1 MKISDFAN
9 LNSTARGNLQVLIG
23 SNLALQVPK
32 ALEGTVAQLL
42 DRTTV
47 HGFNR
52 ADGTVGQTG
61 KLGFVKV
68 DFHLTNA
75 DEGLGF
81 LDGIERAELELAS
94 ADAVFGAALPADNG
108 EPAAEPAD

>member
-1 MKISDFAN
+1 MKLADFAN
-9 LNSTARGNLQVLIG
+9 LNSTAKGGLQVLIG
-23 SNLALQVPK
+23 NGLALQVPK
-32 ALEGTVAQLL
+32 ALESAVSGLL
-42 DRTTV
+42 DRTSV

-94 ADAVFGAALPADNG
+94 ADAVFGAALPAGNG
-108 EPAAEPAD
+108 EPAAEVID